1 MRWVLD
7 NSVLQRMP
15 RTIEIANAVASLL
28 DGGHE
33 LCWTQV
39 LALEAGFS
47 VRSAAE
53 HDRLLAALQ
62 GFALLPLDP
71 RVGET
76 ALELQRR
83 LWAAGRGRAV
93 GARDLLTA
101 GSAVVHSAGI
111 LHYDSDFE
119 MLSEVDDRVR
129 QRWVVPRGTVD

>member
-15 RTIEIANAVASLL
+15 RSPEVAGAIATLL
-28 DGGHE
+28 DEGQD

-47 VRSAAE
+47 VRSASE
-53 HDRLLAALQ
+53 HARLLEGLA
-62 GFALLPLDP
+62 GFELLPLDP
-71 RVGET
+71 RVGEI
-76 ALELQRR
+76 AVDLQRR

-101 GSAVVHSAGI
+101 AAAVVHGAGV
-111 LHYDSDFE
+111 LHYDADFE
-119 MLSEVDDRVR
+119 LLAGVDERVLH
-129 QRWVVPRGTVD
+129 RWVVPRGTVD